1 MSTSRAQGE
10 SRRERERRAQRKERL
25 IIGGM
30 IGLLAVAG
38 VVVLIGLY
46 ITQYL
51 PPRAHVLR
59 VGDNDYNASE
69 VARRAVYELQF
80 RPAGFSS
87 DEQLVDDTLLRIQDA
102 EVVLRRAPAIVGD
115 VSDEELGA
123 ELHERLGF
131 EDSDDERGF
140 ADAFATLL
148 RLVGLSRNEY
158 NEIVRGEMLVERL
171 RDGFAADVGEDAEQ
185 LLISRIR
192 VADEATAEEVRELAR
207 GEADFAEL
215 ARERT
220 AETHLAED
228 GGNLGWQ
235 PLAALSPNAQAA
247 LREFEAGEISL
258 VVRERPFF
266 DVYRVVERDASR
278 PLEKD
283 QIETLISAQY
293 RDWIESERPA
303 VEVAIDLSNGE
314 ERWILERIASDLGS
328 GQSRAPVT
336 SAGGGS

>member
-1 MSTSRAQGE
+1 MSTNRAQGE
-10 SRRERERRAQRKERL
+10 SRRGRERRARRKEWL
-25 IIGGM
+25 IVGGLIGA
-30 IGLLAVAG
+30 LAVAG
-38 VVVLIGLY
+38 VIVLSGVY

-80 RPAGFSS
+80 RAAGLSS
-87 DEQLVDDTLLRIQDA
+87 VDQLVDDTLLRIQDA
-102 EVVLRRAPAIVGD
+102 EVVRRRAPAIVGD
-115 VSDEELGA
+115 VSDEELDA

-131 EDSDDERGF
+131 ADSDDERGF

-148 RLVGLSRNEY
+148 RAADLSRNEY
-158 NEIVRGEMLVERL
+158 NEIVRGEVLVERL

-192 VADEATAEEVRELAR
+192 VADEATAEEVRELAL
-207 GEADFAEL
+207 GDADFADL

-220 AETHLAED
+220 VETQLAED

-235 PLAALSPNAQAA
+235 PLAALSPDAQAA
-247 LREFEAGEISL
+247 LAELDAGEISA

-266 DVYRVVERDASR
+266 DVYRVVERAASR
-278 PLEKD
+278 PLEED
-283 QIETLISAQY
+283 QIETLVSAQY
-293 RDWIESERPA
+293 LDWLESERPA

-314 ERWILERIASDLGS
+314 ERWIVDRIVGALGLA
-328 GQSRAPVT
+328 QSRAPVT